1 MTTTFPDQ
9 AAGASPVPAGASP
22 VPPGPATAHSRPS
35 PAAWARH
42 FLRGREAD
50 QPWVRPA
57 LLTLLTGTAILYL
70 WGLGA
75 SGWANAFYTAAAQ
88 AGSTNWEAFFF
99 GSSDASN
106 FITVDK
112 PPASLWVMDM
122 FVRVFGLNSWSVLVP
137 QALEGVA
144 AVGVLYATVRRWFS
158 PAAALLAGAVFAL
171 TPVAVLM
178 FRFNNPDALLVLLLV
193 LGAYAT
199 VRAVEDASTR
209 WIVWAGVFVGFGF
222 LAKMMQTFLV
232 VPAFA
237 LTYLVAAPTSARR
250 RTGQLLLSGAAMI
263 LAAGWW
269 VAAVELWPKNSRPY
283 IGGSQNNSIL
293 NLIFGYNGFGRLN
306 GNEAGSVGGMGG
318 AGGGRWGATGLTR
331 MFNSEMGGQISWL
344 IPAALILLVAG
355 LTLGR
360 RAPRTDRTRA
370 ALVLWGGWLLVTG
383 LTLSFAQGIIHPYY
397 TVALAP
403 AIGAVVGI
411 GGTQLW
417 RRRDQLL
424 SCLALAAALAATTAW
439 AYVLLN
445 RTPNWHPWL
454 RPVVVLLGGAAV
466 VALILALVLPPKL
479 ARRAA
484 VVMATVSVVA
494 AVTGPAAYA
503 VETASATHSGAIPS
517 AGPSGFGGPGGG
529 PRGGFGGGF
538 GGGGP
543 RAGGFGGGGFPQ
555 GGTTGQGAMTGQ
567 GGAGRQGG
575 AMFGRAA
582 GSPGSLLN
590 AGKPDAALVT
600 ALRQDAGR
608 YTWVA
613 ATVGSNSAA
622 GIQITT
628 GDPVMA
634 IGGFNGTDP
643 TPTLTQFQEYV
654 SQGKIH
660 YFIGGGG
667 TGMGGGQS
675 GGTASA
681 VAAWVQQNFTQTTVG
696 GTTVYD
702 LTKPSA

>member
-9 AAGASPVPAGASP
+9 AAGVPPAPVDPAAAQVRASPA
-22 VPPGPATAHSRPS
+22 R
-35 PAAWARH
+35 WARS
-42 FLRGREAD
+42 LVRGREGD

-57 LLTLLTGTAILYL
+57 LLTLLTGTALLYI

-75 SGWANAFYTAAAQ
+75 SGWANAFYSAAAQ
-88 AGSTNWEAFFF
+88 AGSTSWKAFFF

-112 PPASLWVMDM
+112 PPASLWVTDLS
-122 FVRVFGLNSWSVLVP
+122 VRIFGLNPWSMLVP

-158 PAAALLAGAVFAL
+158 PGAALLAGAVFAL

-178 FRFNNPDALLVLLLV
+178 FRFNNPDSLLVLLLV

-199 VRAVEDASTR
+199 VRAVENASTR

-237 LTYLVAAPTSARR
+237 LTYLLAAPTSFRR
-250 RTGQLLLSGAAMI
+250 RIGQLLLSGAAMI

-269 VAAVELWPKNSRPY
+269 VAAVELLPTSSRPY

-331 MFNSEMGGQISWL
+331 MFNSEMGGQVSWL
-344 IPAALILLVAG
+344 IPTALILGVGALA
-355 LTLGR
+355 LGW

-370 ALVLWGGWLLVTG
+370 ALVLWGGWLVVTG
-383 LTLSFAQGIIHPYY
+383 LTLSLAQGIIHPYY

-411 GGTQLW
+411 GGTSLW
-417 RRRDQLL
+417 RRRDRLVA
-424 SCLALAAALAATTAW
+424 CLILAAALAATTAW

-445 RTPNWHPWL
+445 RTPTWHPWL
-454 RPVVVLLGGAAV
+454 RPLVVILGGAAV
-466 VALILALVLPPKL
+466 VALIFTVVLPAPL

-484 VVMATVSVVA
+484 AVLAAVSIVA
-494 AVTGPAAYA
+494 GVTGPAAYA
-503 VETASATHSGAIPS
+503 VDTASVTHSGAIPS
-517 AGPSGFGGPGGG
+517 AGPAGSGGPG
-529 PRGGFGGGF
+529 GGGF
-538 GGGGP
+538 GGGG
-543 RAGGFGGGGFPQ
+543 RVNGRGGAFGAGAPQGTPPGGTTTQRGTGGLGGGLGTQGGARFGGGA
-555 GGTTGQGAMTGQ
+555 GGI
-567 GGAGRQGG
+567 GG
-575 AMFGRAA
+575 
-582 GSPGSLLN
+582 LLN
-590 AGKPDAALVT
+590 AGTPSAALVT
-600 ALRQDAGR
+600 ALKADAER

-622 GIQITT
+622 GVQLAT
-628 GDPVMA
+628 GEPVMA

-643 TPTLTQFQEYV
+643 TPTLAQFQEYV
-654 SQGKIH
+654 RQGKIH
-660 YFIGGGG
+660 YFIGGG
-667 TGMGGGQS
+667 TGMGIGGSQS
-675 GGTASA
+675 DSPASA
-681 VAAWVQQNFTQTTVG
+681 IAAWVQQNFSQATIG

-702 LTKPSA
+702 LTRTST